1 MAACSV
7 LKIIMRWGSVSAAH
21 LAHWARCRWIS
32 TELTPNSIT
41 STLFMAINGVR
52 YIKDIPETNTNI
64 AVSYYR
70 YTNDG
75 YFSFNEANTRN
86 WDYNS
91 RQKSEIQFN
100 ISQTIFDG
108 VSLYASG
115 SQQDYWG
122 NNDKTGI
129 SLLGFPA
136 SNGELVTA

>member
-1 MAACSV
+1 MKPIPA
-7 LKIIMRWGSVSAAH
+7 IG
-21 LAHWARCRWIS
+21 
-32 TELTPNSIT
+32 TIT
-41 STLFMAINGVR
+41 VA
-52 YIKDIPETNTNI
+52 
-64 AVSYYR
+64 
-70 YTNDG
+70 
-75 YFSFNEANTRN
+75 
-86 WDYNS
+86 
-91 RQKSEIQFN
+91 KSEIQFN

>member
-1 MAACSV
+1 
-7 LKIIMRWGSVSAAH
+7 
-21 LAHWARCRWIS
+21 
-32 TELTPNSIT
+32 
-41 STLFMAINGVR
+41 MAILVLM
-52 YIKDIPETNTNI
+52 KPIPAIGTITV
-64 AVSYYR
+64 AK
-70 YTNDG
+70 
-75 YFSFNEANTRN
+75 
-86 WDYNS
+86 
-91 RQKSEIQFN
+91 KSEIQFN